1 MEEFFKEA
9 IAEQFIAYGVS
20 SHCPIP
26 LPWASANMKAEK
38 IPAYLEE
45 FQRIKSIYEPQGL
58 ECFIGLEVDYLG
70 SDCTPEVWG
79 PSSRYFQQL
88 PLDFRIGS
96 IHFLP
101 DPHGDIQD
109 IDLLPDEFAA
119 TAKLHFR
126 NDVRGMVELYIERML
141 DMISRGGIDFVGH
154 CDKITYCAS
163 FAIRGLFDQ
172 GWFNDL
178 MYNYFK
184 EIAKN
189 KATIEVNTK
198 HITGWGTFFPNERWF
213 PLMRELDIP
222 VTVSSDSHEPR
233 LINYGRPEALA
244 ALKKA
249 GYGSVMELHRNP
261 GSGNP
266 DWNTA
271 DISK

>member
-1 MEEFFKEA
+1 
-9 IAEQFIAYGVS
+9 
-20 SHCPIP
+20 
-26 LPWASANMKAEK
+26 
-38 IPAYLEE
+38 
-45 FQRIKSIYEPQGL
+45 
-58 ECFIGLEVDYLG
+58 
-70 SDCTPEVWG
+70 
-79 PSSRYFQQL
+79 
-88 PLDFRIGS
+88 
-96 IHFLP
+96 
-101 DPHGDIQD
+101 
-109 IDLLPDEFAA
+109 
-119 TAKLHFR
+119 
-126 NDVRGMVELYIERML
+126 
-141 DMISRGGIDFVGH
+141 
-154 CDKITYCAS
+154 ITYCAS

-178 MYNYFK
+178 MQSYFK

-198 HITGWGTFFPNERWF
+198 HITGWDTFFPNERWF
-213 PLMRELDIP
+213 PLMRGLDIP

-233 LINYGRPEALA
+233 LINYGRSEALA